1 MFRSRE
7 QNMSSHNQNFEVQDS
22 QTKKKCRSMM
32 ESPLVVFGRGL
43 RKIETPQQIKL
54 QKKSSYHSLLLIT
67 KTKKLLTGWTIKQDQ

>member
-1 MFRSRE
+1 
-7 QNMSSHNQNFEVQDS
+7 
-22 QTKKKCRSMM
+22 MM

-54 QKKSSYHSLLLIT
+54 QMKSSYHSLLLIT